1 MNKFNQTYKTIME
14 GIGSQAYTDNGIYD
28 LFLNIVLDEIQVMIK
43 KVVPVTPQITYE
55 KTYVVLYWTDG
66 NDITTKVLIDE
77 TGQVVVNVVTKDN
90 ELIFEDSSIKFLTVS
105 DIQSEEFL
113 NILIQADSKAET
125 YTLK

>member
-1 MNKFNQTYKTIME
+1 MNKFNHTYKTIME
-14 GIGSQAYTDNGIYD
+14 GIGSQVYTDNGIYD
-28 LFLNIVLDEIQVMIK
+28 LFMDIVLDEVQMMIK

-55 KTYVVLYWTDG
+55 KTYVVLFWTDG

-90 ELIFEDSSIKFLTVS
+90 ELIYENSSIKFLTVQ

-113 NILIQADSKAET
+113 NVLIEADAKAET
-125 YTLK
+125 HN

>member
-1 MNKFNQTYKTIME
+1 ME

-55 KTYVVLYWTDG
+55 KTYVVLFWTDG
-66 NDITTKVLIDE
+66 KDITTKVLIDE